1 MDNVLVR
8 FSSFARL
15 SEVYPNYFADI
26 GEFVGV
32 VKGYLK

>member
-1 MDNVLVR
+1 VLVR
-8 FSSFARL
+8 VSSFTRL
-15 SEVYPNYFADI
+15 REAYPNYFADI